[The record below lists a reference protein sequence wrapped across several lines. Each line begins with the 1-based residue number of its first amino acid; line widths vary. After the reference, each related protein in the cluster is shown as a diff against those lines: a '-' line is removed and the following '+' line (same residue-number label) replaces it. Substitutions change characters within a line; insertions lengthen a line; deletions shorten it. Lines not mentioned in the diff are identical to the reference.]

1 MINDEQKEL
10 LSYKEILDMI
20 NKNGLSHEDLNEDI
34 EILYSINSKQE
45 IDNEKIKEF
54 INVYHTLCYKQNT
67 DLSEITEFLRPF
79 DVIEKFKELISEFDK
94 LKNVKLENLLQAKIE
109 YFQVVLETINIEG
122 SLKNNFF
129 QIFKTHKFMEDN
141 SFTKSFKNL
150 LKLFIRMDLSLN
162 KLIQISQTEELDLF
176 LLFNLIR
183 RYTDVPQK
191 YLDKIKDEKSTIS
204 NLNESLLKDMNDGLI
219 SKELQSRLTNAL
231 EIYMNCSLRNINY
244 FNVPSRF
251 LELTIKDNLTIKD
264 IDELKNMSLEIFDK
278 DTIAEIKQSFAQK
291 SNFELFLEENKINL
305 NEQVINKYK
314 YFDIPHLK
322 KTLTLKSLLELNV
335 NTDQKP
341 GIFYINL
348 LKNLKSYV
356 EPNKETKN
364 SISCIASELKKLI
377 VCDDDDAFITDTDKV
392 RFLSKIGRAHV

>member
-20 NKNGLSHEDLNEDI
+20 NKNGLSPEDLNEDI

-54 INVYHTLCYKQNT
+54 INVYNTLCYKQNT
-67 DLSEITEFLRPF
+67 DLCEITEFLRPF
-79 DVIEKFKELISEFDK
+79 DVLEKFKELISEFDK

-109 YFQVVLETINIEG
+109 YFQEVLEPINIES
-122 SLKNNFF
+122 SLKYNFF

-141 SFTKSFKNL
+141 SFTKQFKNL

-231 EIYMNCSLRNINY
+231 EINMN
-244 FNVPSRF
+244 
-251 LELTIKDNLTIKD
+251 
-264 IDELKNMSLEIFDK
+264 
-278 DTIAEIKQSFAQK
+278 
-291 SNFELFLEENKINL
+291 
-305 NEQVINKYK
+305 
-314 YFDIPHLK
+314 
-322 KTLTLKSLLELNV
+322 
-335 NTDQKP
+335 
-341 GIFYINL
+341 
-348 LKNLKSYV
+348 
-356 EPNKETKN
+356 
-364 SISCIASELKKLI
+364 
-377 VCDDDDAFITDTDKV
+377 
-392 RFLSKIGRAHV
+392 